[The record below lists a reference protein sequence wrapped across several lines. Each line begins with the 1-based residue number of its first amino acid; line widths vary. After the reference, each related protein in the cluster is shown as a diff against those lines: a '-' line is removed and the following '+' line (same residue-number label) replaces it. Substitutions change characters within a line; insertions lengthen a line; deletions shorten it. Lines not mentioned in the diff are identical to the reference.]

1 VTVAVKELQKPEE
14 PGATPP
20 PGVARPDPT
29 PREPRAEDRDA
40 DGHLSR
46 AEVRRR
52 LLAYLKPFRT
62 RLGLGLLCGTF
73 VGLLE
78 VGIAEQ
84 LAEFIKGLSTGN
96 ASLLG
101 VVCLTVIGLYA
112 VMGGLKYTQS
122 VLLATVAQY
131 VGLAMRRD
139 VYAHLQRMG
148 LAYFHKRRTGAL
160 MSALTSDV
168 PKMQNAAMMVKD
180 VIATPIQ
187 ALIFLVALFRASWI
201 LTLFVLMV
209 VPVMAVIIQRLTRRL
224 RSISTE
230 TQNRLADVS
239 ALMEESLSAP
249 RVVRAFTAEGHELEK
264 FEQASER
271 AIQSQL
277 KAVRRSARLGPVV
290 DLIGAVGVAGALYV
304 GGTLVLRGDM
314 GSDGP
319 GGLIAYLLIVSKLA
333 NSVNSVGSLKTG
345 FEDMMGAADRIFS
358 DVLEVVP
365 EVRDAPGA
373 KTLPPVEGRI
383 ELRDVWFSYEP
394 GKDVLSGVDLTVEP
408 GQVVAFVGETGA
420 GKSTLADLIP
430 RFYDPTAG
438 EVRVDGYDLRTVTL
452 ESLRGQIG
460 IVPQDPQLFSGTIRD
475 NIAYGR
481 RDATLDEVRAAARAA
496 NIADFV
502 EAQPDGYETWVGER
516 GTTLSG
522 GQRQRIAIA
531 RALLA
536 DPRILILDEATSA
549 LDAATEALVQEAL
562 EKLMR
567 GRTTLII
574 AHRLSTIVN
583 ADKIVV
589 LRPGGRIAEMG
600 THAELL
606 ARPNGLYAALYETQ
620 QRRADAAQPV
630 Q

>member
-1 VTVAVKELQKPEE
+1 
-14 PGATPP
+14 
-20 PGVARPDPT
+20 
-29 PREPRAEDRDA
+29 
-40 DGHLSR
+40 
-46 AEVRRR
+46 
-52 LLAYLKPFRT
+52 
-62 RLGLGLLCGTF
+62 
-73 VGLLE
+73 
-78 VGIAEQ
+78 
-84 LAEFIKGLSTGN
+84 
-96 ASLLG
+96 
-101 VVCLTVIGLYA
+101 
-112 VMGGLKYTQS
+112 
-122 VLLATVAQY
+122 
-131 VGLAMRRD
+131 
-139 VYAHLQRMG
+139 
-148 LAYFHKRRTGAL
+148 
-160 MSALTSDV
+160 
-168 PKMQNAAMMVKD
+168 
-180 VIATPIQ
+180 
-187 ALIFLVALFRASWI
+187 
-201 LTLFVLMV
+201 
-209 VPVMAVIIQRLTRRL
+209 
-224 RSISTE
+224 
-230 TQNRLADVS
+230 
-239 ALMEESLSAP
+239 
-249 RVVRAFTAEGHELEK
+249 
-264 FEQASER
+264 
-271 AIQSQL
+271 
-277 KAVRRSARLGPVV
+277 
-290 DLIGAVGVAGALYV
+290 
-304 GGTLVLRGDM
+304 
-314 GSDGP
+314 
-319 GGLIAYLLIVSKLA
+319 
-333 NSVNSVGSLKTG
+333 
-345 FEDMMGAADRIFS
+345 MGAADRIFS

-496 NIADFV
+496 NIADFI